1 MIPAEYEAILQQGIQ
16 SAYDSK
22 SLLTAWG
29 TFLQTQHVTFV
40 PQLWQFLFPRFSVH
54 PAFCV

>member
-22 SLLTAWG
+22 SLLTARG
-29 TFLQTQHVTFV
+29 TFLQT
-40 PQLWQFLFPRFSVH
+40 
-54 PAFCV
+54 